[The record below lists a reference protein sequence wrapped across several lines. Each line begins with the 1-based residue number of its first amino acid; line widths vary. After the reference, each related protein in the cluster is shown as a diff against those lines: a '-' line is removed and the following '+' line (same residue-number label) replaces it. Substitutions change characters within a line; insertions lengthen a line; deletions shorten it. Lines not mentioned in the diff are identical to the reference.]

1 MQHNI
6 RMLTL
11 TMLLA
16 MAVLA
21 MTAAQMSGGIS
32 QIAFSAKGGNS
43 DEAQQDNGNNNDNDE
58 TETDTE
64 TDEETSTDDEE
75 ETTDETDEVTT
86 TTTTTA
92 AAEDPTP
99 GIGNNDN
106 PLGQDNPQ
114 PGRVGNHDDAQQ
126 TSGEGANT
134 GGTVT
139 DPTLCSTASG
149 ANNPDCSTTVTANC
163 FGKVIQHEAQEHK
176 EPGSTEGTL
185 GEHSRDPVPEIP
197 GNETP
202 RQGIGNQDQGHP
214 AAHGAFNSQFDED
227 DEENVNENC

>member
-1 MQHNI
+1 
-6 RMLTL
+6 MLTL

-16 MAVLA
+16 IAVLA
-21 MTAAQMSGGIS
+21 MIASQMSSS
-32 QIAFSAKGGNS
+32 QQQIVFSAKGGNS
-43 DEAQQDNGNNNDNDE
+43 EDAQDNGNGNNDDSNDE
-58 TETDTE
+58 TETEE
-64 TDEETSTDDEE
+64 TDDTA
-75 ETTDETDEVTT
+75 ETTDDTDDTVEATT
-86 TTTTTA
+86 ATTA
-92 AAEDPTP
+92 AGNDPTP
-99 GIGNNDN
+99 GVGNNDN

-114 PGRVGNHDDAQQ
+114 PGRVGNADDGRQ
-126 TSGEGANT
+126 TSGEGANA

-149 ANNPDCSTTVTANC
+149 ENNPDCSTTVTANC

-176 EPGSTEGTL
+176 EPGSDEGTL
-185 GEHSRDPVPEIP
+185 GEHSRDPVPEIE